1 MEPRRRFK
9 FIKELA
15 QGGFGKVYLA
25 ELQTGENFSSIVA
38 IKLLHG
44 TWTTN
49 DEIVMRSRDEARL
62 LGKLRHPNI
71 VRVESLT
78 KINGQVAVVMEY
90 LKGIDLKAVSV
101 ALKEQGKYMPSKAI
115 FEAIFAIARALDAA
129 YTDVP
134 LGASEPLQVIHR
146 DIKPSNA
153 MITVDGEVKVL
164 DFGTAR
170 ASFDNRE
177 AKTQLLSFG
186 SQAYMAPERM
196 LGEQDAPSGDIFSLG
211 ITLYELLTLDTFG
224 KIPLR
229 QERFEPTIAA
239 RIEALECPGM
249 SPAVRQ
255 GTLDAL
261 RGMLAYEPTGR
272 PSAQDCMEIME
283 QLAGQAG
290 DAGIAKFGRDMV
302 KKIYEANAP
311 AQDPNDP
318 YTGQT
323 LSEDISGVHET
334 RRSDTTGPLP
344 NATTTVSPE
353 DEEFRPPPELAEPPV
368 DLPGS
373 RPDVGVS
380 VPAAYASPPSPPRVT
395 SVMPGLPS
403 SAGSVAE
410 AERPSERSGA
420 RPAPAETKSSP
431 RPRAHGSV
439 SGATSAPTLA
449 STNSRPMDRPRVEEE
464 SSSGSGLGKI
474 LAALVVVGGLGLTA
488 AAAGWFFLLGPGAS
502 VSTPTTETSVTTSP
516 TANLPTGSPDMDWS
530 ANQKGKGGALLR
542 IPEGASEVVITSSA
556 GFRQEWDGSMNLRVR
571 DVEPGRVRA
580 KVKGQSGS
588 SQLTD
593 FAIDADKTCQY
604 TLKGGNWEKGECR

>member
-1 MEPRRRFK
+1 VEPRRRFK

-101 ALKEQGKYMPSKAI
+101 ALKEQDKRFPSKAI

-134 LGASEPLQVIHR
+134 LGATEPLAVIHR

-211 ITLYELLTLDTFG
+211 ITLYELLTLDSFG

-229 QERFEPTIAA
+229 QERFEPMIAE
-239 RIEALECPGM
+239 RIEALECAGM
-249 SPAVRQ
+249 SAQVRK

-261 RGMLAYEPTGR
+261 RGMLAYEPTAR
-272 PSAQDCMEIME
+272 PSAQECMELME
-283 QLAGQAG
+283 QLADQAS
-290 DAGIAKFGRDMV
+290 DAGIAKFGRDTV
-302 KKIYEANAP
+302 KKIYEAMAP

-323 LSEDISGVHET
+323 LREDISGVHET
-334 RRSDTTGPLP
+334 RRGDATGPIP
-344 NATTTVSPE
+344 NAAATVSPD

-368 DLPGS
+368 GLTDS
-373 RPDVGVS
+373 RPDMGVS
-380 VPAAYASPPSPPRVT
+380 AAAAYAAPPSPPRVT
-395 SVMPGLPS
+395 SVMPGSP
-403 SAGSVAE
+403 APGGTPAE
-410 AERPSERSGA
+410 APSERSGS
-420 RPAPAETKSSP
+420 RPAPVDGKSSP
-431 RPRAHGSV
+431 RAQPSGSV

-449 STNSRPMDRPRVEEE
+449 STTSRPMDRREPEEE
-464 SSSGSGLGKI
+464 ASGGRGLGKI
-474 LAALVVVGGLGLTA
+474 LVALVVVGGLGLTA
-488 AAAGWFFLLGPGAS
+488 AGVGWFFLLGPGAS
-502 VSTPTTETSVTTSP
+502 VSTPVPDAPAVTTLA
-516 TANLPTGSPDMDWS
+516 ANLPKGTPDMDWS
-530 ANQKGKGGALLR
+530 ANQKGKGGAILR
-542 IPEGASEVVITSSA
+542 IPEGASEVVLSSSA

-580 KVKGQSGS
+580 KVKGPTGA

-593 FAIDADKTCQY
+593 FAVDADTTCQY

>member
-101 ALKEQGKYMPSKAI
+101 ALKEQDKRFPSKAI

-211 ITLYELLTLDTFG
+211 ITLYELLTLDSFG

-229 QERFEPTIAA
+229 QERFEPTMAA

-249 SPAVRQ
+249 SPAVRK

-261 RGMLAYEPTGR
+261 RGMLAYEPTAR
-272 PSAQDCMEIME
+272 PSAQDCMELME

-290 DAGIAKFGRDMV
+290 DAGIAKFGRDTV
-302 KKIYEANAP
+302 KKIYEAAAP

-334 RRSDTTGPLP
+334 RRSDTTGPIP

-395 SVMPGLPS
+395 SVMPGQPS
-403 SAGSVAE
+403 SGGSVAE
-410 AERPSERSGA
+410 APSERSGSRPVPADTKSTPRA
-420 RPAPAETKSSP
+420 RPN
-431 RPRAHGSV
+431 GSV

-449 STNSRPMDRPRVEEE
+449 STTSRPMERRQGEEE
-464 SSSGSGLGKI
+464 SSGGSGLGKI

-488 AAAGWFFLLGPGAS
+488 AAAGWFFLLGPGAT
-502 VSTPTTETSVTTSP
+502 VSTPTTDTTTVTTP
-516 TANLPTGSPDMDWS
+516 AANLPKGTPDMDWS
-530 ANQKGKGGALLR
+530 ANQKGKGGAILR
-542 IPEGASEVVITSSA
+542 IPEGASEVVISSSA

-580 KVKGQSGS
+580 KVKGPTGG